1 MASLRFI
8 AVFDPYAGRF
18 PGARFHVRHVWGLEM
33 LIDEKKAQTPLEF
46 PEARWALLASISES
60 SNARSW
66 TQLFAV
72 QSMPPPAA
80 NLSSN
85 MMAGVEKLLMMG
97 FPLHEIDI
105 GPVSDTVLPATY
117 FL

>member
-1 MASLRFI
+1 MPGREHTVTGETIMASLRFI

-72 QSMPPPAA
+72 QSMPQ
-80 NLSSN
+80 
-85 MMAGVEKLLMMG
+85 LLMMG

-105 GPVSDTVLPATY
+105 GSVSDTVLPATY